1 MKTTRKRGRLKIYL
15 GFAAGVGKTYT
26 MLREAL
32 YLKNQQFNIVIGWLD
47 DSTRTETL
55 QFTGELEAVPPI
67 EIEYKGNSFKEM
79 DVSTIVKRQPYLV
92 LVDELAHTNI
102 PGSLHEKRYQDI
114 EYIRD
119 HGINVMTTLNIHHV
133 EGVKEAAAKITGT
146 AVTETVPDWVL
157 DKADEVE
164 LIDVSSQVLQERLKE
179 GKIFPLEMV
188 NRSTLGL
195 FSVHKLLALRE
206 LALRYVADDVDE
218 RLEDYRLRKG
228 IRNGAFV
235 HERVLVCVNSP
246 ATALRLTAT
255 GANIAKR
262 LMGELLVLY
271 VQIDGRLVDREQ
283 DFEWTVQ
290 VEPNELTNC
299 FQQLTKKY
307 SGNFITASVSHK
319 SMIARGITRVIDE
332 KKISRVVIGES
343 GISRWRE
350 IWEGSIITKI
360 LAESRNVDILVAG
373 NREGFAHSGHKD
385 KLTGWPEKSNDNKL
399 KGKMKLYIG
408 AAAGV
413 GKTVAMLREAHG
425 LKNKGIDIVIG
436 AIETHNRKETAD
448 YLSGLESVPLKAI
461 VYREVQMKELDV
473 PGIIK
478 RKPRVVL
485 VDELAHTNIPGSR
498 NVKRY
503 QDIEDILEA
512 GIDVISAINI
522 QHIESLNDIVEDVTN
537 VKIRETVPDSFIAKA
552 DELVM
557 IDITPETLRG
567 RLKSGKIYAADKI
580 EQALNSFFRN
590 ENLQALRELA
600 LREVAQDIEQSQG
613 ESKAAQDK
621 SHLFPEN
628 VLVCV
633 QARSADDRLIRRGFK
648 ISRRLRANFYVL
660 HIMDG
665 HRYSSEE
672 SQQVDLLKELAEK
685 LKAVFSLERVSSK
698 RQVKTGMLNYVIENN
713 ITRLVVGQSARTRWE
728 EIKHGS
734 IVNEMLR
741 KTKGI
746 DILIIAD
753 PYKKKES
760 KADFRAN

>member
-1 MKTTRKRGRLKIYL
+1 MKTICKRGRLKIYL
-15 GFAAGVGKTYT
+15 GFAPGVGKTYT

-32 YLKNQQFNIVIGWLD
+32 YLKNQQFNIVIGWLE
-47 DSTRTETL
+47 DSTRTDTL
-55 QFTGELEAVPPI
+55 QFTGELETVPPI

-79 DVSTIVKRQPYLV
+79 DVNTIVKRQPYLV
-92 LVDELAHTNI
+92 LVDELAHPNI

-114 EYIRD
+114 EYLRD

-164 LIDVSSQVLQERLKE
+164 LIDVSPQVLQERLKE

-188 NRSTLGL
+188 NRSTFGL

-228 IRNGAFV
+228 IKNGAFV

-255 GANIAKR
+255 GANMAKR
-262 LMGELLVLY
+262 LMGELFVLY
-271 VQIDGRLVDREQ
+271 IQIDNRLVDREQ

-290 VEPNELTNC
+290 VEPNELTDY

-332 KKISRVVIGES
+332 KKITRVVIGES

-373 NREGFAHSGHKD
+373 NREGFTQSGHKD
-385 KLTGWPEKSNDNKL
+385 KLTVWPEKSNDNKL
-399 KGKMKLYIG
+399 KGKLKLYIG

-413 GKTVAMLREAHG
+413 GKTVAMLREAHE

-580 EQALNSFFRN
+580 EQALNSFFRK

-613 ESKAAQDK
+613 ESKAAQEK

-633 QARSADDRLIRRGFK
+633 QARAADDRLIRRGFK
-648 ISRRLRANFYVL
+648 IAQRLRANFYVL

-685 LKAVFSLERVSSK
+685 LKAVFFLERVSSK

-734 IVNEMLR
+734 IVNDLLS

-746 DILIIAD
+746 DILIVAD
-753 PYKKKES
+753 PYRKKEN
-760 KADFRAN
+760 KTDFRAN

>member
-1 MKTTRKRGRLKIYL
+1 MKSKRGRLKIYL
-15 GFAAGVGKTYT
+15 GFTPGVGKTYK
-26 MLREAL
+26 MLQEAM
-32 YLKNQQFNIVIGWLD
+32 YLKKQHYDVVIGWLD
-47 DSTRTETL
+47 ENERVETAQL
-55 QFTGELEAVPPI
+55 AGEMEIIPSLEI
-67 EIEYKGNSFKEM
+67 QYRGNTFKEM
-79 DVSTIVKRQPYLV
+79 DVNGIIKRRPYLA
-92 LVDELAHTNI
+92 LVDELAHPNI

-114 EYIRD
+114 ESIRE

-133 EGVKEAAAKITGT
+133 EGVKEAAAKIMGN
-146 AVTETVPDWVL
+146 AVSETVPDWVL

-164 LIDVSSQVLQERLKE
+164 LVDVSPQVLQQRLKE

-188 NRSTLGL
+188 NRSTFGL
-195 FSVHKLLALRE
+195 FSVHRLLALRE
-206 LALRYVADDVDE
+206 LALRYVADDVEE

-228 IRNGAFV
+228 IKNGASL

-246 ATALRLTAT
+246 STALRLVAT
-255 GANIAKR
+255 GANMAKR
-262 LMGELLVLY
+262 LMGELFVLY
-271 VQIDGRLVDREQ
+271 VQIDGRLAEREQ
-283 DFEWTVQ
+283 DFELTAP
-290 VEPNELTNC
+290 VEPNEISDY
-299 FQQLTKKY
+299 FSQLTKKY
-307 SGNFITASVSHK
+307 SGNLITASVSHK
-319 SMIARGITRVIDE
+319 SLIARGITRVIDE
-332 KKISRVVIGES
+332 KKINQVVIGES
-343 GISRWRE
+343 GIPRWKE
-350 IWEGSIITKI
+350 IWEGSIITRI

-373 NREGFAHSGHKD
+373 NREGFTHSKYKD
-385 KLTGWPEKSNDNKL
+385 KLTVGAEKSNDNKL
-399 KGKMKLYIG
+399 RGKLKLYIG

-413 GKTVAMLREAHG
+413 GKTVAMLREAHE
-425 LKNKGIDIVIG
+425 LKNKGTDIIIG
-436 AIETHNRKETAD
+436 AVETHNRKETAD

-461 VYREVQMKELDV
+461 IYREVQMKELDV
-473 PGIIK
+473 PGIIERQPK
-478 RKPRVVL
+478 VVL
-485 VDELAHTNIPGSR
+485 VDELAHTNVPGSK
-498 NVKRY
+498 NVKRF

-512 GIDVISAINI
+512 GIDVISALNI

-580 EQALNSFFRN
+580 EQALNSFFRQ

-600 LREVAQDIEQSQG
+600 LREVAQDIEQSQEG
-613 ESKAAQDK
+613 RKITKKK
-621 SHLFPEN
+621 SNIFQEN

-633 QARSADDRLIRRGFK
+633 QARAADDRLIRRGFK
-648 ISRRLRANFYVL
+648 IAQRLRANFHVL

-672 SQQVDLLKELAEK
+672 SQQLDLLKELAEK
-685 LKAVFSLERVSSK
+685 LKAVFSLAQVSSK

-734 IVNEMLR
+734 IVNDVLS

-746 DILIIAD
+746 DILIVAD
-753 PYKKKES
+753 PYRKKEN